1 MRKIERALAIG
12 CHPDDIEVGCAGTI
26 ATWTK
31 SDIEFYL
38 MVMTLGESGGDAVTR
53 KQEQENS
60 AAILGIKKLYWGDY
74 IDTKLPLDNTL
85 ITDIERVLNEINP
98 DVVLV
103 NYHKDSHQDHRIL
116 STATITASRYTAN
129 LLFYEG
135 PSTYEFSP
143 TVFVDISNNI
153 IKKFDSLHAHASQV
167 NKTNISGLNIKEI
180 AEANAIFRGVEG
192 RVKYAEAFMPFRF
205 FI

>member
-12 CHPDDIEVGCAGTI
+12 CHPDDVEIGCAGTI
-26 ATWTK
+26 ATWAERG
-31 SDIEFYL
+31 IEFYL
-38 MVMTLGESGGDAVTR
+38 MVMTLGESGGDAAKR

-60 AAILGIKKLYWGDY
+60 ASLLGVKKLYWGDY
-74 IDTKLPLDNTL
+74 IDTKLPLDNILT
-85 ITDIERVLNEINP
+85 TDIERVINEIEP
-98 DVVLV
+98 DVVFV
-103 NYHKDSHQDHRIL
+103 HYHKDSHQDHRIL

-129 LLFYEG
+129 LMFYEG

-143 TVFVDISNNI
+143 TVFVDISSHI
-153 IKKFDSLHAHASQV
+153 IKKFDALHAHVSQV
-167 NKTNISGLNIKEI
+167 NKTNISGLSIKEI